1 MGHLNT
7 LRIEARAEGIAPPW
21 KGISQLRQ
29 YLYFCATKA
38 SKLSP
43 CDPLGK
49 ATSRTQAACPTAGG
63 QQQQQQQQ
71 NAEGSLEETRSALL
85 HSLLV

>member
-1 MGHLNT
+1 MHRWSYMGHLNT

-21 KGISQLRQ
+21 QGITQLRQ
-29 YLYFCATKA
+29 YLYFCTTKA

-49 ATSRTQAACPTAGG
+49 VSRSYVSICTFVPL
-63 QQQQQQQQ
+63 
-71 NAEGSLEETRSALL
+71 SK
-85 HSLLV
+85 